1 MPDSSQGSL
10 VMKSVSAIGLAIAFA
25 LSPAPAFAWGAT
37 GHELV
42 TGAAIDMLSKD
53 LPAFLKTKT
62 ARWQITLLGRE
73 PDRWRG
79 AGLVHDRERD
89 QAHYLDIGDD
99 EKVNGLYTLD
109 LLPATRGDFEKG
121 LRLKG
126 VEPNDQGYLPYA
138 IIDGY
143 QQVAKDFAYWRA
155 SKVGAKKGK
164 TRADR
169 YFFAAEMKMREQLI
183 IRDIGVW
190 SHYVGDGSQPLHLS
204 DHYNG
209 WPEQYPDPMTY
220 PPPGQPPEVRGL
232 HAYFEGGFVK
242 ANITAAQVKAAM
254 APYRNCS
261 CAIDKRVPEYLKTT
275 LGLVRTFYQLVTAG
289 ALRDGTPE
297 MKTFTTQRLAAG
309 ASEVRDLVEE
319 AWKASATMTVG
330 YPVISVADIESGKVI
345 LTRDSY
351 GAD

>member
-1 MPDSSQGSL
+1 
-10 VMKSVSAIGLAIAFA
+10 MKKTAAALAMIAA
-25 LSPAPAFAWGAT
+25 LLSPAPAFAWGAT

-42 TGAAIDMLSKD
+42 SGAAIDMLSKD
-53 LPAFLKTKT
+53 VPTFLKTMS
-62 ARWQITLLGRE
+62 ARWQIALLGRE

-89 QAHYLDIGDD
+89 PAHFLDVGDD
-99 EKVNGLYTLD
+99 DKVNELYTLD

-143 QQVAKDFAYWRA
+143 QQVVKDFAYWRA
-155 SKVGAKKGK
+155 SKVGAKKAK

-169 YFFAAEMKMREQLI
+169 EWFAQEMKMREQLI

-190 SHYVGDGSQPLHLS
+190 SHYVGDGSQPQHLS

-209 WPEQYPDPMTY
+209 WPELYPDPMTY
-220 PPPGQPPEVRGL
+220 PAPGLAPEIKGV
-232 HAYFEGGFVK
+232 HAFFEGPFVK
-242 ANITAAQVKAAM
+242 ANVSVAQVKAAM
-254 APYRNCS
+254 APYRD
-261 CAIDKRVPEYLKTT
+261 CACKIEQRVSAYLKTT
-275 LGLVRTFYQLVTAG
+275 LGLVRQLYQLVAAG
-289 ALRDGTPE
+289 GLRDASPE
-297 MKTFTTQRLAAG
+297 AKAFTAQRLAAG
-309 ASEVRDLVEE
+309 ATQVRDMIED
-319 AWKASATMTVG
+319 AWKASATASVG
-330 YPVISVADIESGKVI
+330 YPSINVADIESGKVI